1 MLFISIINSGDWNK
15 WPIIPFLIPL
25 ISAVGLSK
33 KKNYEDGALISFTYF
48 HNDCG
53 FHFQFIEWSHR
64 FNLHK
69 WPLDMQRSNYVKSK
83 ISIDIGEQL
92 FRYVHDVKENKCP
105 TREFANISIELI
117 MAAEE

>member
-1 MLFISIINSGDWNK
+1 MGIGISGQLFPSWFHLFQLLVSQK
-15 WPIIPFLIPL
+15 
-25 ISAVGLSK
+25 K

-48 HNDCG
+48 HNNCG

-117 MAAEE
+117 MAAEEWWEEKT

>member
-1 MLFISIINSGDWNK
+1 
-15 WPIIPFLIPL
+15 
-25 ISAVGLSK
+25 
-33 KKNYEDGALISFTYF
+33 
-48 HNDCG
+48 
-53 FHFQFIEWSHR
+53 
-64 FNLHK
+64 
-69 WPLDMQRSNYVKSK
+69 MQRSNYIKSK